1 VCRDKYR
8 IMKEEEESEICA
20 KRGRYEAAAELRL
33 CPTPSHIPY
42 QPRFSTS
49 ILGRRSRDQL
59 IPLSNTQNS
68 AQLGCHRLWSLLSS

>member
-33 CPTPSHIPY
+33 SPALSHIPY
-42 QPRFSTS
+42 LSRFSTF

-59 IPLSNTQNS
+59 IPISNTQNS